1 MVICDDDSGRG
12 AQNWA
17 SLHFYRNFF
26 DNLYINILIC
36 ITKYIEMRKEYLG
49 EFEEL
54 VLTIVAVLQDDAYGI
69 PIFNEIK
76 EPFGRNVN
84 PRSVIITIYRLED
97 KGYLKSHMGG
107 ATSERG
113 GRLKRIFTITHAGPA
128 VLRTMKE
135 ARMNLC
141 KLIPQLK
148 FVG

>member
-26 DNLYINILIC
+26 DNLYINSLIC

-69 PIFNEIK
+69 RIVNEIK
-76 EPFGRNVN
+76 ERVGRHVN
-84 PRSVIITIYRLED
+84 LSAVRSEERRVGSECRCR
-97 KGYLKSHMGG
+97 GG
-107 ATSERG
+107 AAEDRQAEGWS
-113 GRLKRIFTITHAGPA
+113 A
-128 VLRTMKE
+128 
-135 ARMNLC
+135 
-141 KLIPQLK
+141 
-148 FVG
+148 